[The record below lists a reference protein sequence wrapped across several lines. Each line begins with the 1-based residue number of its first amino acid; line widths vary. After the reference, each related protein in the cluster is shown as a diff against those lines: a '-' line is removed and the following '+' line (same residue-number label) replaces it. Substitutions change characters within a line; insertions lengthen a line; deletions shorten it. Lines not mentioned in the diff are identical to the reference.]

1 MANNTV
7 TDDLDLGNLSD
18 TDFVTEENQEPA
30 EENATEEPAKETVD
44 ESEEESKEKTEEE
57 PEEKNVDTLIAKLE
71 KEIENTNKRYD
82 SSSKEAKRLYEENKQ
97 FKEEL
102 SQFDEIKPVI
112 ELISTNKELQDIAK
126 QMIQGT
132 YQANLP
138 EGTIDLDE
146 AARDP
151 NSDSAKVLKNLV
163 QREARALLDSK
174 TPEKK
179 EVKNPKYEELN
190 REIDETAKELKLK
203 DEDIVNVIE
212 FSKTLGFRD
221 MVELYNLKKGKNGKS
236 VDMVKILD
244 EIKQLSK
251 TDKIASNVK
260 GGGAVEISLED
271 KVAKM
276 IRDAG
281 GSESINDL
289 LK

>member
-1 MANNTV
+1 MAVNTV
-7 TDDLDLGNLSD
+7 AGDLDLGNLSD
-18 TDFVTEENQEPA
+18 DDFVTEENQDKA
-30 EENATEEPAKETVD
+30 EEITTEEPAKETVD
-44 ESEEESKEKTEEE
+44 ESKEDAKEKVEE
-57 PEEKNVDTLIAKLE
+57 PEVKDVDTLITTLE

-82 SSSKEAKRLYEENKQ
+82 SSSKEAKRLYKENLQ
-97 FKEEL
+97 YKEQL

-151 NSDSAKVLKNLV
+151 NSESAKVLKSLV
-163 QREARALLDSK
+163 QREAQALIGSR

-203 DEDIVNVIE
+203 DDDIVDVIE

-260 GGGAVEISLED
+260 SGGAVEVSVED

-276 IRDAG
+276 IRESG
-281 GSESINDL
+281 GSESINEL
-289 LK
+289 L